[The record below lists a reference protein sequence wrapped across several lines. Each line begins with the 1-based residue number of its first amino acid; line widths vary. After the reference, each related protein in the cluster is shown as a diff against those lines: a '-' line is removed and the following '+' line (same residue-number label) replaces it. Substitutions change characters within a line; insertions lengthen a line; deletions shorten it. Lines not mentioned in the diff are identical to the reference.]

1 MSSNNS
7 IDLEHSKETSKQLD
21 IDVETTH
28 FDDSKFAKDLSE
40 NRNDMIDVDVS
51 PKPTELS
58 LKASQNALDLRP
70 RVSTRK
76 DLFEDCENVTL
87 KRSHSDSSGHGEA
100 LSSNAPPLLTF
111 AKRLKVSILEKTNLR
126 IFLKYSA

>member
-1 MSSNNS
+1 M
-7 IDLEHSKETSKQLD
+7 D

-51 PKPTELS
+51 PKTTELS

-76 DLFEDCENVTL
+76 DLFDNSEKTTL
-87 KRSHSDSSGHGEA
+87 KRSHSESSGHGEG
-100 LSSNAPPLLTF
+100 LSSNTPPLLTF
-111 AKRLKVSILEKTNLR
+111 AKRLKVITLE
-126 IFLKYSA
+126 